1 MKFSAQEELGLRC
14 LLQVAKRTT
23 SNGITI
29 HEISEL
35 EQLSSP
41 NVAKLLR
48 ILRIGGFI
56 ESTRGQVGGY
66 TLSRPASEIKV
77 SEVLETLG
85 GKLWE
90 SGFCEKYSAGTDL
103 CSHTI
108 DCSIKSLWQ
117 KVQFAVDQVL
127 LNVTLA
133 DLMGEGQLM
142 FVEQKMHV
150 HSVSTTSH

>member
-14 LLQVAKRTT
+14 LLQVARRTH

-77 SEVLETLG
+77 SDVLETLG

-90 SGFCEKYSAGTDL
+90 SGFCEKYSAGSDL

-117 KVQFAVDQVL
+117 KVQYAVDQVL

-133 DLMGEGQLM
+133 DLMGEGQMMLINHNS
-142 FVEQKMHV
+142 QLQ
-150 HSVSTTSH
+150 SNSTASR